1 MADTQDSMKLF
12 GRWSYDD
19 LKIEDQSLQNYIA
32 IEGKRAQVYVPHTA
46 GRYQVKK
53 FRKAQCPIIER
64 MLNTLQFHG
73 RNSGKKLKALRIMRQ
88 TLELIEL
95 QTGQN
100 PIQVFAISNILS
112 PCFGPYWSSYSFL

>member
-1 MADTQDSMKLF
+1 MAETQESMKLF

-19 LKIEDQSLQNYIA
+19 VKVNDPSLQNYIA
-32 IEGKRAQVYVPHTA
+32 IETKKAQVYVPHTA

-64 MLNTLQFHG
+64 VLNTLQHAG
-73 RNSGKKLKALRIMRQ
+73 RNSGKKIKSMRIMRQ

-95 QTGQN
+95 QTGEN
-100 PIQVFAISNILS
+100 PIQVI
-112 PCFGPYWSSYSFL
+112 PSFPAF